1 MRVTFATAP
10 GADRN
15 EDLVVAAPTWA
26 FVLDGATVLP
36 GVRTGCVHDVRWL
49 VARLGAALAGG
60 LCARPDE
67 PLPGLVA
74 RAIEETMAAHAGT
87 CDLGD
92 PDSPSS
98 TVTVLRERGDALDYL
113 VLCDSPLVLCRTG
126 GEPTVVHDDRV
137 ERLPGGR
144 PYGDAL
150 VRAHRNRPGGFW
162 VASTA
167 PEAAHEA
174 VTGTVDRAS
183 VTAALLVSDGISR
196 LVDWYGRPWRHLV
209 ATAGTEGPQELIAQV
224 RAAEREHGPQYGKAH
239 DDATAAWVTW

>member
-10 GADRN
+10 GADHN

-26 FVLDGATVLP
+26 FVLDGATVPP
-36 GVRTGCVHDVRWL
+36 GVRTGCVHDVSWL
-49 VARLGAALAGG
+49 VARLGAALVNG
-60 LCARPDE
+60 LSTRPGE

-74 RAIEETMAAHAGT
+74 GAIERTMAAHAAT
-87 CDLGD
+87 CDLTD
-92 PDSPSS
+92 PDSPSA

-113 VLCDSPLVLCRTG
+113 VLCDSPLVLVRAD
-126 GEPTVVHDDRV
+126 GEPIVVHDDRV

-144 PYGDAL
+144 PYGNAL

-174 VTGTVDRAS
+174 ITGTVERAP
-183 VTAALLVSDGISR
+183 VTAALLVTDGISR
-196 LVDWYGRPWRHLV
+196 LAEWYGVPWREVV
-209 ATAGTEGPQELIAQV
+209 ATAATYGPHELITQV
-224 RAAEREHGPQYGKAH
+224 RAAEREHGPRYGKPH